1 MSKVIVFLADGT
13 WNGIG
18 VDSDRDGVPE
28 ATNVLKLYHNLAGDE
43 SIDSFSLENESE
55 RVAMNADRNIL
66 QIAKY
71 LHGVGDS
78 DNPLRKMLAG
88 AFGAGVISR
97 IVRGYTF
104 ISRNYAPGDRIIIIG
119 FSRGAYT
126 ARALGG
132 MIAKD
137 GLLDY
142 NALNIT
148 TKAEAYQYGLYVWA
162 SYREKRVKSLAQRAI
177 NLIWKKIIGL
187 ASPVHTEQMIRE
199 VSIHAIGVWDTVGAM
214 GIPVYITESDDKS
227 SRMDLFR
234 FADTDLS
241 DKVANG
247 FHALA
252 IDEHRADFEPT
263 PWMPRAG
270 IEQTWFA
277 GAHADVGGGYE
288 ESDLSDLG
296 LQWMSNKLATH
307 GDGLLFKD
315 PLPILPKGNF
325 AGDIHD
331 SWNALPY
338 KLKPREIRAIPSE
351 ADVHIS
357 VKMRLSSAALGYQPA
372 GLNTWTG
379 RYVE

>member
-1 MSKVIVFLADGT
+1 MPKVIAFLADGT
-13 WNGIG
+13 WNGVS
-18 VDSDRDGVPE
+18 VDKDQDGVPE

-43 SIDSFSLENESE
+43 SIGSFALENESE
-55 RVAMNADRNIL
+55 RIDMDADRNVL

-78 DNPLRKMLAG
+78 DNAIRKMLGG

-104 ISRNYAPGDRIIIIG
+104 ISRNYEPGDKIIIVG

-142 NALNIT
+142 KALNI
-148 TKAEAYQYGLYVWA
+148 KSKEEAYQYGLYVWA
-162 SYREKRVKSLAQRAI
+162 SYREKRVESLAQRAI
-177 NLIWKKIIGL
+177 NLVWRKIIGL
-187 ASPVHTEQMIRE
+187 GTPVHTEQMIRD
-199 VSIHAIGVWDTVGAM
+199 VPIYAIGVWDTVGAM
-214 GIPVYITESDDKS
+214 GIPVYGEEN

-241 DKVANG
+241 NKVARG

-252 IDEHRADFEPT
+252 IDEYRTDFSPT
-263 PWMPRAG
+263 PWTPRAG
-270 IEQTWFA
+270 IEQAWFV

-288 ESDLSDLG
+288 EPDLSDFG
-296 LQWMSNKLATH
+296 LQWMSDKLAAN
-307 GDGLLFKD
+307 GDGLRFKD
-315 PLPILPKGNF
+315 PLPVVPNGKF
-325 AGDIHD
+325 ASDIHD
-331 SWNALPY
+331 SWNALPF
-338 KLKPREIRAIPSE
+338 KLKPRAIRAIPTN
-351 ADVHIS
+351 ADLHQS
-357 VKMRLSSAALGYQPA
+357 VKMRRNSAAAVYQPEALDTWA
-372 GLNTWTG
+372 GQ
-379 RYVE
+379 YID

>member
-1 MSKVIVFLADGT
+1 MPKVIVFLADGT

-43 SIDSFSLENESE
+43 SIDSFSLDNESE
-55 RVAMNADRNIL
+55 RVAMDADRHIL

-78 DNPLRKMLAG
+78 DNPLGKILGG

-104 ISRNYAPGDRIIIIG
+104 ISRNYTPGDRIIITG

-142 NALNIT
+142 KALNIT
-148 TKAEAYQYGLYVWA
+148 TKEEAYQYGLYVWA
-162 SYREKRVKSLAQRAI
+162 SYRENRVESLAQRAI
-177 NLIWKKIIGL
+177 NLVWKKIIGL
-187 ASPVHTEQMIRE
+187 ASPVHTEQMIRD
-199 VSIHAIGVWDTVGAM
+199 VPIHAIGVWDTVGAM
-214 GIPVYITESDDKS
+214 GIPVYSNESDSNS

-241 DKVANG
+241 DKVAHG

-252 IDEHRADFEPT
+252 IDEHRIDFEPT
-263 PWMPRAG
+263 PWTPRAG
-270 IEQTWFA
+270 IDQAWFI
-277 GAHADVGGGYE
+277 GAHADVGGGYD
-288 ESDLSDLG
+288 ESDLSDFG

-315 PLPILPKGNF
+315 PLPILPSGNF

-338 KLKPREIRAIPSE
+338 KLQPRVNRTIPAD

-357 VKMRLSSAALGYQPA
+357 VKMRSERADLRYQPA

-379 RYVE
+379 QYVE

>member
-1 MSKVIVFLADGT
+1 MSKVIAFLADGT
-13 WNGIG
+13 WNGVG
-18 VDSDRDGVPE
+18 VDKDQDGVPE

-43 SIDSFSLENESE
+43 SIDSFSLDNESE
-55 RVAMNADRNIL
+55 RVAMDDDRNVL

-78 DNPLRKMLAG
+78 DNPLHKMLGG
-88 AFGAGVISR
+88 AFGAGLISR

-104 ISRNYAPGDRIIIIG
+104 ISRNYEPGDRIIIVG

-142 NALNIT
+142 KALNIT
-148 TKAEAYQYGLYVWA
+148 SKEEAYQYGLYVWA
-162 SYREKRVKSLAQRAI
+162 SYREKRVASLARKAI
-177 NLIWKKIIGL
+177 NLVWKKVVCLGKE
-187 ASPVHTEQMIRE
+187 VHVEQMIRD
-199 VSIHAIGVWDTVGAM
+199 VPIHAIGVWDTVGAM
-214 GIPVYITESDDKS
+214 GIPVYETEKGDAN

-241 DKVANG
+241 VKVANG

-252 IDEHRADFEPT
+252 IDEHRIDFAPT
-263 PWMPRAG
+263 PWTPRAG
-270 IEQTWFA
+270 IEQAWFI

-288 ESDLSDLG
+288 ESDLSDFALK
-296 LQWMSNKLATH
+296 WISEKLSAQ

-315 PLPILPKGNF
+315 PLPVLPEGNF
-325 AGDIHD
+325 AKDIHD
-331 SWNALPY
+331 SWNTLPY
-338 KLKPREIRAIPSE
+338 KLRPRANRPIPVDAKLHS
-351 ADVHIS
+351 S
-357 VKMRLSSAALGYQPA
+357 VKMRRDDAALGYGPLALNGWA
-372 GLNTWTG
+372 GQH
-379 RYVE
+379 VD

>member
-1 MSKVIVFLADGT
+1 MPKIIAFLADGT
-13 WNGIG
+13 WNGVS
-18 VDSDRDGVPE
+18 VDKDQDGVPE

-43 SIDSFSLENESE
+43 SIDSFALENESE
-55 RVAMNADRNIL
+55 RIALDTDRNVL

-78 DNPLRKMLAG
+78 DNPIRKMLGG

-104 ISRNYAPGDRIIIIG
+104 ISRNYKPGDKIIIAG

-142 NALNIT
+142 QALNI
-148 TKAEAYQYGLYVWA
+148 KSKEEAYQYGLFVWA
-162 SYREKRVKSLAQRAI
+162 SYRENRVESLAQRAI
-177 NLIWKKIIGL
+177 NMVWRKIIGL
-187 ASPVHTEQMIRE
+187 GTPVHTEQMIRD
-199 VSIHAIGVWDTVGAM
+199 VPIHAIGVWDTVGAM
-214 GIPVYITESDDKS
+214 GIPIYGEEN

-241 DKVANG
+241 NKVAHG

-252 IDEHRADFEPT
+252 IDEYRTDFAPT
-263 PWMPRAG
+263 PWTPRAG
-270 IEQTWFA
+270 IEQAWFI

-288 ESDLSDLG
+288 ESDLSDFG
-296 LQWMSNKLATH
+296 LQWMSEKLGLG

-315 PLPILPKGNF
+315 PLPVEPNGKF
-325 AGDIHD
+325 PSDIHD
-331 SWNALPY
+331 SWNTLPF
-338 KLKPREIRAIPSE
+338 KLKPRAIRAIPTD
-351 ADVHIS
+351 ADLHSS
-357 VKMRLSSAALGYQPA
+357 VKMRRNSTAATYQPKALDGWA
-372 GLNTWTG
+372 GQ
-379 RYVE
+379 YVD

>member
-1 MSKVIVFLADGT
+1 MPKIIAFLADGT

-18 VDSDRDGVPE
+18 VDKDQDGVPE

-43 SIDSFSLENESE
+43 SIASFSLDNESE
-55 RVAMNADRNIL
+55 RIALDDDRNVL

-78 DNPLRKMLAG
+78 DNPLHKMLGG
-88 AFGAGVISR
+88 AFGAGLISR

-104 ISRNYAPGDRIIIIG
+104 ISRNYEPGDKIIIVG

-142 NALNIT
+142 KALNIT
-148 TKAEAYQYGLYVWA
+148 SKEEAYQYGLYVWA
-162 SYREKRVKSLAQRAI
+162 SYREKRVESLAQRAI
-177 NLIWKKIIGL
+177 NLVWRKVIGL
-187 ASPVHTEQMIRE
+187 GTPVHTEQMIRD
-199 VSIHAIGVWDTVGAM
+199 VPIHAIGVWDTVGAM
-214 GIPVYITESDDKS
+214 GIPVYGEEN

-241 DKVANG
+241 NKVARG

-252 IDEHRADFEPT
+252 IDEHRADFAPT
-263 PWMPRAG
+263 PWTPRAG
-270 IEQTWFA
+270 IEQAWFV

-288 ESDLSDLG
+288 ESDLSDFG
-296 LQWMSNKLATH
+296 LQWMAEKLQLN
-307 GDGLLFKD
+307 GDGLRFKD
-315 PLPILPKGNF
+315 PLPVMPNGKF
-325 AGDIHD
+325 VSDIHD

-338 KLKPREIRAIPSE
+338 KLKPRAMRKIANDASL
-351 ADVHIS
+351 HQS
-357 VKMRLSSAALGYQPA
+357 VKLRQEAVAIQYQPKVLAAWA
-372 GLNTWTG
+372 GQ
-379 RYVE
+379 YVE

>member
-1 MSKVIVFLADGT
+1 MSKVIAFLADGT
-13 WNGIG
+13 WNGIA
-18 VDSDRDGVPE
+18 VDNDRDGVPE

-55 RVAMNADRNIL
+55 RVEIDADRNVL

-78 DNPLRKMLAG
+78 DNPIKKLLGG
-88 AFGAGVISR
+88 AFGAGLISR

-104 ISRNYAPGDRIIIIG
+104 ISRNYEPGDTIIISG

-142 NALNIT
+142 KALNIT
-148 TKAEAYQYGLYVWA
+148 SKEEAYQYGLYVWA
-162 SYREKRVKSLAQRAI
+162 SYREKRVESLAQRAI
-177 NLIWKKIIGL
+177 NLVWKKIIGL
-187 ASPVHTEQMIRE
+187 GTEVHTEQLIRD
-199 VSIHAIGVWDTVGAM
+199 VPIRAIGVWDTVGAM
-214 GIPVYITESDDKS
+214 GIPIYNVEEGKEN

-241 DKVANG
+241 EKVANG

-252 IDEHRADFEPT
+252 IDEARSDFAPT
-263 PWMPRAG
+263 SWTARAG
-270 IEQTWFA
+270 IEQAWFI
-277 GAHADVGGGYE
+277 GAHADVGGGYPQ
-288 ESDLSDLG
+288 SDLSDFA
-296 LQWMSNKLATH
+296 LQWMSSKLAFN
-307 GDGLLFKD
+307 GDGLRYKD
-315 PLPILPKGNF
+315 PLPVNPNGNA

-338 KLKPREIRAIPSE
+338 KLKPRVVRAIAAD
-351 ADVHIS
+351 ADVHTS
-357 VKMRLSSAALGYQPA
+357 VKLRRENASLQYHPK
-372 GLNTWTG
+372 GLNGWAG

>member
-1 MSKVIVFLADGT
+1 MPKVIVFLADGT

-55 RVAMNADRNIL
+55 RIAMDADRNIL

-78 DNPLRKMLAG
+78 DNPIRKMLGG

-104 ISRNYAPGDRIIIIG
+104 ISRNYLPGDRIIILG

-148 TKAEAYQYGLYVWA
+148 TKEEAYQYGLYVWA
-162 SYREKRVKSLAQRAI
+162 SYREKRVESLAQRAI
-177 NLIWKKIIGL
+177 NLVWKKIIGI
-187 ASPVHTEQMIRE
+187 ASPVHTEQMIRD
-199 VSIHAIGVWDTVGAM
+199 VPIHAIGVWDTVGAM
-214 GIPVYITESDDKS
+214 GIPVYSDEIEGKS

-252 IDEHRADFEPT
+252 IDEYRADFAPT
-263 PWMPRAG
+263 PWTPRSG
-270 IEQTWFA
+270 IEQVWFI

-288 ESDLSDLG
+288 ESDLSDFG
-296 LQWMSNKLATH
+296 LQWMSNKLATQ
-307 GDGLLFKD
+307 GNGLIFKD
-315 PLPILPKGNF
+315 LLPIVPKGNF

-338 KLKPREIRAIPSE
+338 KLKPRAVRAVPSD

-357 VKMRLSSAALGYQPA
+357 VKMCRESPTLGYQPA

-379 RYVE
+379 EYVE